1 MNIVITGISK
11 GIGLALTEYALKE
24 NHQVY
29 GVARNP
35 EKSPRLLQ
43 LQKDYPSL
51 HISEVELTDENAGQK
66 LLSSLNNLTQVD
78 VLINNAG
85 VYENDSSKMAFMKSF
100 EINSYIPFMVTN
112 LFLPKLKNA
121 KNPRVIHITSLMGSI
136 SDNTSGN
143 SFAYRASKSAL
154 NMIHKCLSID
164 NPWLISAA
172 IHPGWVKTDMGG
184 ESAPLAP
191 EAAAFG
197 IWTVINQ
204 LDKSESGCF
213 KDYQG
218 RSLPW

>member
-1 MNIVITGISK
+1 MNIVITGVSK
-11 GIGLALTEYALKE
+11 GIGLALTEYALKK

-35 EKSPRLLQ
+35 EKSQRLVQ
-43 LQKDYPSL
+43 LQKDHPSL
-51 HISEVELTDENAGQK
+51 HISKVDLTEENAGEK
-66 LLSSLNNLTQVD
+66 LISSLNSLTQVD

-85 VYENDSSKMAFMKSF
+85 VYENDSSKKAFMKSF
-100 EINSYIPFMVTN
+100 EINSYIPFMVTE
-112 LFLPKLKNA
+112 LLLPKLKVST
-121 KNPRVIHITSLMGSI
+121 NPRIIHITSLMGSI
-136 SDNTSGN
+136 SDNSSGN
-143 SFAYRASKSAL
+143 SYAYRASKSAL

-164 NPWLISAA
+164 HPWLISAA

-191 EAAAFG
+191 ETAAMG

-218 RSLPW
+218 KNLPW